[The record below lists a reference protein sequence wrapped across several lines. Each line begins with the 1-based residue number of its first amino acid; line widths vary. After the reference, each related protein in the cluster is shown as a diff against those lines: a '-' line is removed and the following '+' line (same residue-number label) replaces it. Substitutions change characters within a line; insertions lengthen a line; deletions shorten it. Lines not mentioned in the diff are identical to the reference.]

1 MIKRGCVYWDV
12 FTSTKGTPKRVPV
25 LIVSNDANNAH
36 SGFVNTVRLAASAL
50 APHPSHV
57 EVPADAWLFSK
68 EITDCVIR
76 CETVSVTKASDLYGP
91 IAQIRPEYMEQVQRK
106 ITAHLGMAPRQE
118 QTDFEAA
125 YENMAAERQANYG
138 YSAARSPQARQTY
151 PQTPVT
157 PRPNFDKTAFGRYDS
172 PYSRTPVYP
181 PRVAPDAFNDS
192 VTRMYVQPET
202 EGKQ

>member
-12 FTSTKGTPKRVPV
+12 FTSSKGTPKRVPV

-36 SGFVNTVRLAASAL
+36 SGFVNTVRLAASAI

-68 EITDCVIR
+68 EIADCVIR

-138 YSAARSPQARQTY
+138 YSAARSPQARQTF
-151 PQTPVT
+151 PQNPVP
-157 PRPNFDKTAFGRYDS
+157 PRP
-172 PYSRTPVYP
+172 YSQYSGYFAEDFQTTVTNAVPRTYGPI
-181 PRVAPDAFNDS
+181 
-192 VTRMYVQPET
+192 ET
-202 EGKQ
+202 EAKP

>member
-12 FTSTKGTPKRVPV
+12 FTSSKGTPKRVPV

-36 SGFVNTVRLAASAL
+36 SGFVNTVRLAASAI

-125 YENMAAERQANYG
+125 YENMAAERQTNYG
-138 YSAARSPQARQTY
+138 YSAARSPQARQTF
-151 PQTPVT
+151 PQTPVM
-157 PRPNFDKTAFGRYDS
+157 PRPYTYRHYVDYDHQDS
-172 PYSRTPVYP
+172 QIVT
-181 PRVAPDAFNDS
+181 RVAPDAFNDS
-192 VTRMYVQPET
+192 ITRMYGPVEMEAKP
-202 EGKQ
+202 

>member
-12 FTSTKGTPKRVPV
+12 FTSSKGTPKRVPV

-36 SGFVNTVRLAASAL
+36 SGFVNTVRLAASAI

-68 EITDCVIR
+68 EISDCVIR

-125 YENMAAERQANYG
+125 YESMAAERQANYG

-151 PQTPVT
+151 PQTPIQPRPYERFSVDYAHRDTQTVPRVT
-157 PRPNFDKTAFGRYDS
+157 PDM
-172 PYSRTPVYP
+172 
-181 PRVAPDAFNDS
+181 FNDS
-192 VTRMYVQPET
+192 ITRMYGHIET
-202 EGKQ
+202 EAKP